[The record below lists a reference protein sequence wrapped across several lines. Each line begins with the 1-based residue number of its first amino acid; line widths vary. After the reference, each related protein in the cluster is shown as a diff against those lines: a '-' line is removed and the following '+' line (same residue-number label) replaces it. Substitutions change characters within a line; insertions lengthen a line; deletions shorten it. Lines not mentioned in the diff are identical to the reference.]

1 MFTQT
6 NGKLV
11 LMSIK
16 ILYFVFLLKLKFNP
30 VLKRLTK
37 KCTIMMIKNFY
48 KMGFI
53 FWFWYCMSYILSVYL
68 LVILWELLVPI

>member
-6 NGKLV
+6 KGKLV
-11 LMSIK
+11 LISIK
-16 ILYFVFLLKLKFNP
+16 IFYFVFSLKLKFNP

-68 LVILWELLVPI
+68 LVILWELSVPI

>member
-1 MFTQT
+1 
-6 NGKLV
+6 
-11 LMSIK
+11 
-16 ILYFVFLLKLKFNP
+16 
-30 VLKRLTK
+30 
-37 KCTIMMIKNFY
+37 MMIKNFY

>member
-1 MFTQT
+1 
-6 NGKLV
+6 
-11 LMSIK
+11 
-16 ILYFVFLLKLKFNP
+16 
-30 VLKRLTK
+30 
-37 KCTIMMIKNFY
+37 MMINNFY

>member
-6 NGKLV
+6 KGKLV
-11 LMSIK
+11 LISIK
-16 ILYFVFLLKLKFNP
+16 IFYFVFSLKLKFNP

-37 KCTIMMIKNFY
+37 KCTIVMIKNFY

-68 LVILWELLVPI
+68 LVILWELSVPI